1 MDPVNTYFKSEVG
14 REHRK
19 SLKGVKI
26 EVTTIKN
33 TLVKTNQK
41 RHEYIS
47 RTEEIEQMKKLGV
60 L

>member
-14 REHRK
+14 RDQRA

-26 EVTTIKN
+26 EVTTMKN

-47 RTEEIEQMKKLGV
+47 RMEEIEQMKKLGV